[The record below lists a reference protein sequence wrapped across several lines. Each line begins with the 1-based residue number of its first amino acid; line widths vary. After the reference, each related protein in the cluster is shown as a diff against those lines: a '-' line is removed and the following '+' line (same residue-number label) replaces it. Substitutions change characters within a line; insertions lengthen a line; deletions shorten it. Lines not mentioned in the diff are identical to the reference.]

1 MQTKLTL
8 RLDASLIRRAKRYA
22 KRSGKSV
29 STVVA
34 DFFAALG
41 TPLDDPAS
49 LPPKVRSLLGALGTT
64 SVNEADYQ
72 RHLEQKYQ

>member
-8 RLDASLIRRAKRYA
+8 RLDAHLIRRAKRFA

-34 DFFAALG
+34 DFFTALEA
-41 TPLDDPAS
+41 PPDDPAS
-49 LPPKVRSLLGALGTT
+49 LPPKVQSLHGAL
-64 SVNEADYQ
+64 VNA
-72 RHLEQKYQ
+72 RLVSLPS